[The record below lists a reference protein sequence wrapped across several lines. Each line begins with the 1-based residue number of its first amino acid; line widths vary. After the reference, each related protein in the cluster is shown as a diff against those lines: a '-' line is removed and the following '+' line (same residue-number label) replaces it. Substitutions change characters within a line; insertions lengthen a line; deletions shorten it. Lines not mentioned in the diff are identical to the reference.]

1 MSVYTVV
8 SPDVCVAWLKR
19 YDVGQFKSLEPIAA
33 GIENTNYF
41 LTTDKNALVLTIY
54 ERVEQDRLAFSLAM
68 MQVLSAKG
76 VLCPIPQVDCENAL
90 FSQLL
95 AKPAGLVS
103 RLKGKSEI
111 SLNQSL
117 VAQAAENLAHMHL
130 AAETWPSH
138 FPNPRGQDWR
148 DETAESIQTFLTS
161 EQYDLLDCVLNN
173 QIKNEQNYLDTL
185 PQGAIHAD
193 YFHDNVL
200 FEEGRL
206 TGVIDF
212 GFAGCD
218 AYAYDLAIAVNDW
231 CWSRET
237 HQFDKSLYKAFMT
250 SYANIRPLRPEE
262 NKVWFWLLE
271 RAALRFWLSRLY
283 DLYLP
288 REGALVHAHDPAHFE
303 RILRYHRE
311 GDILNRMR

>member
-8 SPDVCVAWLKR
+8 SPDVCMAWLKR
-19 YDVGQFKSLEPIAA
+19 YDVGQLQKLEPIAA

-41 LTTDKNALVLTIY
+41 LTTDKKALVLTIY
-54 ERVEQDRLAFSLAM
+54 ERVDHE
-68 MQVLSAKG
+68 
-76 VLCPIPQVDCENAL
+76 
-90 FSQLL
+90 
-95 AKPAGLVS
+95 
-103 RLKGKSEI
+103 RLKGKSETL
-111 SLNQSL
+111 LNSSL
-117 VAQAAENLAHMHL
+117 VRQAAENLAYMHL
-130 AAETWPSH
+130 AAEAWTAY
-138 FPNPRGQDWR
+138 FPNPRGQGWR
-148 DETAESIQTFLTS
+148 DETVQAVRPFLTPLQC
-161 EQYDLLDCVLNN
+161 ELLDTVLVN
-173 QIKNEQNYLDTL
+173 QTENERNYLDTL

-200 FEEGRL
+200 FEEGVL

-231 CWSRET
+231 CWSRDT
-237 HQFDKSLYKAFMT
+237 HRFDNTLYEAFMT
-250 SYANIRPLRPEE
+250 SYANIRPMHSEE
-262 NKVWFWLLE
+262 KSQWFWLLE

-303 RILRYHRE
+303 RILRYHQERHSE
-311 GDILNRMR
+311 QNALGKD